1 MQAAINLNNVGA
13 LNTAM
18 SFCFINNTNIRPELR
33 LSHTDLQTGG
43 PPVSKNVCSLTR

>member
-13 LNTAM
+13 LNTEM
-18 SFCFINNTNIRPELR
+18 SFCFINNTNIRPELG